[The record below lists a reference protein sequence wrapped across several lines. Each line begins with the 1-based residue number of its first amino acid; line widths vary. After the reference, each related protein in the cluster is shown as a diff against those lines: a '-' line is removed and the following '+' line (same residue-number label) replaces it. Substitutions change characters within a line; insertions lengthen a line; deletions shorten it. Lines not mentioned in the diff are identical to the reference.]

1 MSSRCLNDDS
11 LGPGVQGCRGD
22 FDFTLRFE
30 RIFLAIIPAA
40 VFAALSLPRI
50 AFLSRKPRIVGA
62 PTVQTIKLAIVTVYA
77 TLQFA
82 LLILQTTSNGSR
94 IDGFAVGASALNLL
108 AALFMIGLSYAEHS
122 RALRPSMLLTGYVFF
137 QILFDAAQTRTS
149 WLMARTFSTQL
160 FARLFTASLAVKIVI
175 LLVEAQ
181 RKAKWIRWT
190 AEEHSPEETS
200 GLFSLGV
207 YYWLNR
213 LFLHGYRNVLT
224 IKDLYA
230 LDRGMISETMQVA
243 LAQELD
249 KGIYLGKKHG
259 LARALAKALAV
270 PLLLPVAPRIALIGF
285 NYSQPFFIQA
295 LLHYLQDTDAPKNV
309 GYGLIG
315 ASVMIYTG
323 IAIST
328 ALYYYFQQRA
338 LYMSRGCLS
347 AIIYKKTTEASLVGA
362 GDAAAVTLMST
373 DTERIIRGFYSLHE
387 FWANI
392 IEIALGCWLLESQLG
407 VAFVA
412 PIVVIL
418 VCTGITAAAAK
429 LTGER
434 QSRWMAQ
441 IQKRVGLTANVI
453 SNMKY
458 LRISG
463 ITGPVADFVQKMR
476 VEEMRI
482 GNQFRWLIIVTAIAA
497 LAPNIVSPA
506 VTFVFAQSRL
516 DTTTIFTAFSFLVLL
531 NNPLGLLFQSVPN
544 MIAGFTCL
552 GRIQK
557 FLEVESRV
565 DYRQSAHPS
574 GWNDGQSEGSAYK
587 DSMEGIPLQ
596 LLDKSTLQSSE
607 SSPPI
612 PAITIVDGSFGWT
625 ADKMVL
631 QNITASVPASQL
643 TLVVGPVAS
652 GKSTLCKA
660 LLGEV
665 PFNNGLVSVPSRNA
679 AIGYCEQNPFL
690 SNGSIKD
697 NIVGYSTFNQ
707 ARYDEIIEGCML
719 STDLLLLPYGD
730 DTKIGSNGIMLSG
743 GQKQRVSLARAL
755 YLTSD
760 LLIFD
765 DILSG
770 LDNDTAAEVFRRVF
784 GLDGIIRRRKAT
796 AVLCTH
802 AIKYLPL
809 ADHIIAL
816 GTGGT
821 LVEEGTFSD
830 LMRDK
835 KYVASLGV
843 TAADSDTDSDAGS
856 QSNSKPRPSSGLGS
870 RPKRAPAVADEMMEK
885 SRQTGDLKVY
895 KHYFR
900 SLNVTSTVIFVLFS
914 ASYAIWHNFPTIWM
928 KYWAEDTLGKSS
940 QYYVGLFGFFKALQ
954 LISLFIAGVALIIYM
969 TTSSGTQLHQ
979 QALQTVINAP
989 LTFFTTTDAGVITNL
1004 FSQDMTLI
1012 DNELPLSLLNTVI
1025 DGFDSIAMGAVIAV
1039 ASPYMAISYPFLIAF
1054 CWIIQKFYLRTSR
1067 QLRLLDLESKSP
1079 LYTHFLDTIKGVAT
1093 MRAFGWTSKDIAFNQ
1108 ELLDTSQRPAYLLAM
1123 IQQWLVVTMQLMVA
1137 SIAVILVALAITLRA
1152 NSGFTGASL
1161 VTLMSWGESIAML
1174 IRFYTQLE
1182 TSIGAVARIKTFS
1195 EKVTPENLEGEDIEP
1210 SEEWPEYGH
1219 IDIKGVS
1226 ASYGNEQQVS
1236 SDGERTPPS
1245 LALKDLTFSIQP
1257 GQKVALCGRTGSGK
1271 SSLILLLLRLL
1282 DPISICSQNMELD
1295 GVPFH
1300 RIDRSTLRRRIIAVP
1315 QDAVFLPDGS
1325 TIKSN
1330 LDPFES
1336 ASDADCLSVLRT
1348 VQLTGFVEERGG
1360 LHEGMSADSLS
1371 AGQKQLFSL
1380 GRAILRRRAKDAM
1393 YKRRGGGVLLLDEVS
1408 SSVDH
1413 ATDRLMQ
1420 EIIKEEFGRYTI
1432 VMVSHRLDMV
1442 MDFFDSVIV
1451 MDQGR
1456 VVETGS
1462 PGELVE
1468 REGSRFGE
1476 LWAIENQG
1484 RSRET

>member
-11 LGPGVQGCRGD
+11 LGPGVQGCRGN

-50 AFLSRKPRIVGA
+50 AYLARKPRIVDA
-62 PTVQTIKLAIVTVYA
+62 KSIQAIKLAIIAVFA
-77 TLQFA
+77 TLQFVI
-82 LLILQTTSNGSR
+82 LILQTTTNASGV
-94 IDGFAVGASALNLL
+94 DGFALSASALSFI
-108 AALFMIGLSYAEHS
+108 AALFMLGLSYAEHS
-122 RALRPSMLLTGYVFF
+122 RAPRPSLLLTAYVFL
-137 QILFDAAQTRTS
+137 QILFDVAQTRTS

-160 FARLFTASLAVKIVI
+160 FARLFTSSLVVKFVI

-181 RKAKWIRWT
+181 KKTRWIRWT

-207 YYWLNR
+207 YWWLNR

-224 IKDLYA
+224 VDDLYS
-230 LDRGMISETMQVA
+230 LDQGMIAETMQIT

-249 KGIYLGKKHG
+249 KGTYRGKKHG
-259 LARALAKALAV
+259 LAKSLAKALAV

-285 NYSQPFFIQA
+285 SFSQPFFIQT
-295 LLHYLQDTDAPKNV
+295 LLEHLQDPEASKNT

-315 ASVMIYTG
+315 AAALIYSG
-323 IAIST
+323 IAVST
-328 ALYYYFQQRA
+328 ALYNYFQQRA

-347 AIIYKKTTEASLVGA
+347 AAIYKKTTEADITAA

-373 DTERIIRGFYSLHE
+373 DIERIIRGFYGLHE
-387 FWANI
+387 FWANL
-392 IEIALGCWLLESQLG
+392 IEVALGCWLLERLLG
-407 VAFVA
+407 VSFIA
-412 PIVVIL
+412 PVVVIL
-418 VCTGITAAAAK
+418 ICTGVTVVVAN

-434 QSRWMAQ
+434 QSRWMNQ

-463 ITGPVADFVQKMR
+463 ITAPVAEFVQNMR

-482 GNQFRWLIIVTAIAA
+482 GNQFRWMIIVTAIAA
-497 LAPNIVSPA
+497 LAPGMISPA
-506 VTFVFAQSRL
+506 VTFAFAASRL
-516 DTTTIFTAFSFLVLL
+516 DTTTIFTSFSFLVLL
-531 NNPLGLLFQSVPN
+531 NAPLGQLFQMVPAV
-544 MIAGFTCL
+544 IAGFTCL
-552 GRIQK
+552 GRIQT
-557 FLEVESRV
+557 FLEADSRV
-565 DYRQSAHPS
+565 DFRQASRPS
-574 GWNDGQSEGSAYK
+574 VSYDRTSDDTVFRDNL
-587 DSMEGIPLQ
+587 EGIPLRP
-596 LLDKSTLQSSE
+596 LDKSQRQSSE
-607 SSPPI
+607 SKG
-612 PAITIVDGSFGWT
+612 PAPSISIVDGSFGWT
-625 ADKMVL
+625 SDKMVL
-631 QNITASVPASQL
+631 QGITATIPASQL
-643 TLVVGPVAS
+643 TIVVGPVAS
-652 GKSTLCKA
+652 GKSTLCKV

-665 PFNNGLVSVPSRNA
+665 PFSSGLVSVPSRNA
-679 AIGYCEQNPFL
+679 AIGYCEQTPFL

-707 ARYDEIIEGCML
+707 ARYDEIIEACML
-719 STDLLLLPYGD
+719 QTDLLLLPYGD

-755 YLTSD
+755 YLNCD
-760 LLIFD
+760 LMIFD

-770 LDNDTAAEVFRRVF
+770 LDNDTAGEVFRRVF

-816 GTGGT
+816 GSDGI
-821 LVEEGTFSD
+821 LVEEGTFAD

-843 TAADSDTDSDAGS
+843 TATDSDNESDSGESPANKDKPALG
-856 QSNSKPRPSSGLGS
+856 SKPKRP
-870 RPKRAPAVADEMMEK
+870 PAIAAELMEK
-885 SRQTGDLKVY
+885 SRQTGDFRVY
-895 KHYFR
+895 VHYFR
-900 SLNVTSTVIFVLFS
+900 SLNLASVATFVIGCAMYSTWNS
-914 ASYAIWHNFPTIWM
+914 FPTIWM
-928 KYWAEDTLGKSS
+928 KYWTEDTLHKSS
-940 QYYVGLFGFFKALQ
+940 AYYAGLFGLFKVLQ
-954 LISLFIAGVALIIYM
+954 LVSLLVGGTALIIWM
-969 TTSSGTQLHQ
+969 TTSSGTILHQ
-979 QALQTVINAP
+979 QALKTVISAP
-989 LTFFTTTDAGVITNL
+989 LTFFTTTDSGVVTNL

-1012 DNELPLSLLNTVI
+1012 DSELPNALLNAVI
-1025 DGFDSIAMGAVIAV
+1025 SGFDALAMGAVIAV
-1039 ASPYMAISYPFLIAF
+1039 ASPYMAISYPFMIAL

-1067 QLRLLDLESKSP
+1067 QLRLLDLEWKSP

-1093 MRAFGWTSKDIAFNQ
+1093 IRAFGWTNKDIAHNQ
-1108 ELLDTSQRPAYLLAM
+1108 HLLDTSQRPAYLLAM

-1137 SIAVILVALAITLRA
+1137 CIAVILVALATQLRT

-1161 VTLMSWGESIAML
+1161 VTLMSWGETIAML

-1182 TSIGAVARIKTFS
+1182 TSIGAVARIKTFA
-1195 EKVTPENLEGEDIEP
+1195 EKVKPESLEGEDIEP
-1210 SEEWPEYGH
+1210 PEEWPENGS
-1219 IDIKGVS
+1219 ISLKGVS
-1226 ASYGNEQQVS
+1226 ASYGNQQEQPL
-1236 SDGERTPPS
+1236 DGESTPPS
-1245 LALKDLTFSIQP
+1245 LVLKDLAFSVQQR
-1257 GQKVALCGRTGSGK
+1257 QKVALCGRTGSGK

-1282 DPISICSQNMELD
+1282 DPVSTSSQNIEMD
-1295 GVPFH
+1295 GIPFH

-1330 LDPFES
+1330 LDPFNA
-1336 ASDADCLSVLRT
+1336 ASDAECFSVLRK
-1348 VQLTGFVEERGG
+1348 VQLSTFVEERGG
-1360 LHEGMSADSLS
+1360 LREGMTADSLS

-1380 GRAILRRRAKDAM
+1380 GRAILRRRVKDAK
-1393 YKRRGGGVLLLDEVS
+1393 YKKRCGGILLLDEVS

-1420 EIIKEEFGRYTI
+1420 EIIKEEFAHYTI

-1442 MDFFDSVIV
+1442 MDFFDAVIV
-1451 MDQGR
+1451 MDKGR

-1462 PGELVE
+1462 PKKLVE
-1468 REGSRFGE
+1468 TEGSRFGE

-1484 RSRET
+1484 RSRE